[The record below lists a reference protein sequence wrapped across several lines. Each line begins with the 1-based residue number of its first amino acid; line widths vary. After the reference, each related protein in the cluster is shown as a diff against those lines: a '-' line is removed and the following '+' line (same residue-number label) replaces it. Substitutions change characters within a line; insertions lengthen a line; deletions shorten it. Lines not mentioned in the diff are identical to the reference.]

1 MQLGGERRE
10 EPSSSRNEAEVD
22 AQPSPS
28 EAQPT
33 RRITIQVSESIFRR
47 LEAATD
53 RAGMGKSVVVEA
65 ALERF
70 LDPASPAEGLVYE
83 AIERTNEQV
92 LSLRTDVAMM
102 AEIVTLHA
110 RYHLTL
116 TPPMPP
122 SKQHEAC
129 LLGLE
134 RFKAF
139 AEQVDQRVRF
149 GQPLLQE
156 TIDRLGNSSRSGSEM
171 GGRASRAVARV
182 PIEEERHCVA
192 AVGEKIGS
200 VCCRRGGRQQDQLS
214 TVAKRLLLKPIAALG
229 EARAAM
235 PLGGYHAKSWSS
247 GLGAGGSSLACSFPL
262 PPDIIFPTCF
272 G

>member
-1 MQLGGERRE
+1 MRLGGERRE

-28 EAQPT
+28 EAQRT
-33 RRITIQVSESIFRR
+33 RRITIQVSESIFQR

-53 RAGMGKSVVVEA
+53 RPGMGKSVVVEA

-70 LDPASPAEGLVYE
+70 LDPAPPVVGLVYE

-92 LSLRTDVAMM
+92 LRLRTDIAMI
-102 AEIVTLHA
+102 AEIVALHA

-122 SKQHEAC
+122 SKQDEAC

-139 AEQVDQRVRF
+139 AEQVDHRVRF
-149 GQPLLQE
+149 GRPLLQE
-156 TIDRLGNSSRSGSEM
+156 TIDRLNSSRSGSEM
-171 GGRASRAVARV
+171 GGGASRAVARA
-182 PIEEERHCVA
+182 PEEERHCVA
-192 AVGEKIGS
+192 AVGEQS
-200 VCCRRGGRQQDQLS
+200 EACA
-214 TVAKRLLLKPIAALG
+214 VA
-229 EARAAM
+229 EE
-235 PLGGYHAKSWSS
+235 
-247 GLGAGGSSLACSFPL
+247 GGSKINFRQL
-262 PPDIIFPTCF
+262 PNAFC
-272 G
+272 